1 MDAIIKALDH
11 ELRRN
16 IIKFINETPGAR
28 YSDILN
34 HFKLRRGTLNF
45 HLKLIQPLVIVED
58 SYYYLNEEG
67 RKSIQMMR
75 IMDGHESLKIKSL
88 LFSAEDAVPNTKGF
102 LGREQILKSFLENR
116 FIIIE
121 GIAGIGKTYLA
132 ARIAMGMKAEIFWH
146 QFRPVD
152 TFDYIIQKLAVFL
165 YKQGLEDLLNYLES
179 GGTDRN
185 VCLLLIKKITPANNA
200 LFFDDLHIVSDK
212 EIFTLL
218 SSFKNAACFVVVTS
232 RHTPR
237 LDALSEN
244 THIIRLEGLS
254 HDETKRFLEIRGIK
268 LSEDAFEK
276 LYRKTGGHPLAL
288 KFLSIS
294 RENIED
300 ITKRIPEA
308 NIEGFLW
315 TEIYTKLTGDQ
326 KEMMKS
332 LSVFREP
339 VPIEALRA
347 VYDGEMMLETL
358 LSLKEML
365 LVEESAGRYF
375 THDMVHEFCYKMV
388 DDPETSHIKASKYY
402 EKMTG
407 SPETIEYIYHLLMAE
422 EYEEASRIALSKSGK
437 IIMQGYLLDFYNIL
451 TLFPESQ
458 IPSRDRTRFYLVRG
472 RILDIWGR
480 WEEALEDFKKAL
492 DVSESEARRGE
503 ALRNIADI
511 KRKKGEWDE
520 AERYYKESE
529 KIAES
534 MNDMTEL
541 SRIYADL
548 GSIFRNKGEL
558 ESAMEYHKK
567 SLQIREGLGDKRG
580 VSQALGSI
588 GSIYRKK
595 GELESAMEY
604 HKKSLQIREGL
615 GDKRGVSQALGSIGS
630 IYRKKGELESAME
643 YHKKSLQIREE
654 IGDSQGMAQAY
665 GSIGSI
671 YRRKKMIEEAL
682 QYHTK
687 SLQIRERLGDMNG
700 VAIALG
706 SLGSCHILN
715 KDYASAQE
723 CLNRS
728 LKIREELGDIGGQGN
743 IYLSLAILAML
754 DKNLT
759 QAEEYLLK
767 AKGIAE
773 SSNRILEGKVEKE
786 MADLC
791 VLRGDLMKA
800 ASHYKIAIEI
810 FQTLGLKQELA
821 ETCLEYFKNFKDEDS
836 RQMLRKSRELFIEL
850 GDEKTARKIDE
861 LIDD

>member
-16 IIKFINETPGAR
+16 IIKFINQTPGAR

-75 IMDGHESLKIKSL
+75 IMDDHESLKIKSL
-88 LFSAEDAVPNTKGF
+88 LFSAEDAVPNTRGF

-152 TFDYIIQKLAVFL
+152 TFDYVIQKLAVFL

-200 LFFDDLHIVSDK
+200 LFFDDLHLVSDK

-218 SSFKNAACFVVVTS
+218 SSLKNAACFVVVTS

-254 HDETKRFLEIRGIK
+254 RDETKRFLEIRGIK
-268 LSEDAFEK
+268 LTEDAFEK

-326 KEMMKS
+326 KEMMRS
-332 LSVFREP
+332 LSVFRGP

-347 VYDGEMMLETL
+347 VYEGEMMLETL

-375 THDMVHEFCYKMV
+375 THDMVHEFCYRMV

-402 EKMTG
+402 EKMIG
-407 SPETIEYIYHLLMAE
+407 STEIIEHIYHLLKAE

-437 IIMQGYLLDFYNIL
+437 IIMEGYLLDFYNLL

-458 IPSRDRTRFYLVRG
+458 IPSRDRTRFCLVRG

-480 WEEALEDFKKAL
+480 WEEALKDFSKAL
-492 DVSESEARRGE
+492 DASESEARRGE

-511 KRKKGEWDE
+511 KRKRGEWDE
-520 AERYYKESE
+520 AGRYYKESE
-529 KIAES
+529 KIAENMS
-534 MNDMTEL
+534 DMTEL

-548 GSIFRNKGEL
+548 GSIYRNKGEL

-580 VSQALGSI
+580 I
-588 GSIYRKK
+588 
-595 GELESAMEY
+595 
-604 HKKSLQIREGL
+604 
-615 GDKRGVSQALGSIGS
+615 SQALGSIGS

-654 IGDSQGMAQAY
+654 IGDLQGMAQAY

-682 QYHTK
+682 QYHTL

-700 VAIALG
+700 VAVALG

-715 KDYASAQE
+715 KDYASARE

-728 LKIREELGDIGGQGN
+728 LTIREELGDIGGQGN
-743 IYLSLAILAML
+743 IYLNMAILAL
-754 DKNLT
+754 LENNLT
-759 QAEEYLLK
+759 EAGGYLIK

-786 MADLC
+786 MAGLC
-791 VLRGDLMKA
+791 VLRGDLLKA

-810 FQTLGLKQELA
+810 FQTLGLKQDLA

-836 RQMLRKSRELFIEL
+836 IQMLRKSRELFIEL
-850 GDEKTARKIDE
+850 GDERTARKIDE
-861 LIDD
+861 LIDE